1 MHGMFDPPRGAI
13 CIPGPSGANVDQYR
27 PASRG
32 PRLVCGSWQ
41 QGRPDLGREHLGG
54 GGVNSD
60 GNMSIH
66 TSKAM
71 LAHSALPRHASR
83 CLPTNAGRSH
93 RLWQDARAK
102 PNSAKLGASSTE
114 GLTVARSRQILGRV
128 RPHSTGSGQRS
139 IGPIFTK
146 SGPGLTQAGP
156 IPAKLGGFRLASAQ
170 FRDVGPTF
178 ARRDFGHIRATRA
191 DRTRSTPE
199 R

>member
-1 MHGMFDPPRGAI
+1 MACSIPPAEQFASLAPLAPMSTSIDRRRGGRGLFVDPG
-13 CIPGPSGANVDQYR
+13 
-27 PASRG
+27 SRG
-32 PRLVCGSWQ
+32 GLIWGGSIS
-41 QGRPDLGREHLGG
+41 GG